1 MVGGLYAPSARATS
15 NSVSENYTSPVTKA
29 ASTRPSVAVA
39 VRARKYAEQVAVA
52 TEQSLDTQGERR
64 SLKKFRS
71 ADTSHASSMSS
82 AMAPT
87 LASERRAAAAPPI
100 GAGMRQQS
108 EVTMRRPTSR
118 ITGRGMSSS
127 AAAPPVRQ
135 AVRVP
140 TRTDSVSGHS
150 AGSVAPRATAGQRP
164 SSNRGSRNTSPSSR
178 IPPVPQSPQ
187 AGGGLYRG
195 RRLVSPGEAQ
205 EESRLPRLGAGGRW
219 VSEMERQ
226 ARELASLRDFN
237 AQLIDDLKQMNDVF
251 NMAKA
256 EVGRE
261 RMHAAEANE
270 RARLLEAD
278 LEKERGNSAALM
290 GKIKALEALMTN
302 STAATDPAAERF
314 EGREAL
320 QSTMSSVLAACAV
333 AKPRVEF
340 SAATRRDISRV
351 EAYIAG
357 EAPQPL
363 YARDEEMRSSR
374 RRSSMLFADLVLPSS
389 GGGHAMAA
397 GAGGPC
403 ERCSQ
408 LAETMQNLEADND
421 YYRDANRKLRDAVN
435 DSTSRH
441 NALVRIFEVERA
453 RRREIHAASL
463 AEASRAAT
471 RERAM
476 LDAEE
481 PLASH
486 FAHSLHIAQPAS

>member
-29 ASTRPSVAVA
+29 ASTRPIVAVA
-39 VRARKYAEQVAVA
+39 VRARKYAEQVPVA

-87 LASERRAAAAPPI
+87 LASERRAAAPPI
-100 GAGMRQQS
+100 GTGMRQQS

-150 AGSVAPRATAGQRP
+150 AGSMAPRATGGQRP
-164 SSNRGSRNTSPSSR
+164 SSNRGSRNTSPSR

-187 AGGGLYRG
+187 AGGSYRG
-195 RRLVSPGEAQ
+195 RRLVSPAEAQ

-251 NMAKA
+251 NMTKA
-256 EVGRE
+256 EVERK

-270 RARLLEAD
+270 RACLLEAD

-290 GKIKALEALMTN
+290 DKIKALEALVTN

-333 AKPRVEF
+333 AKPRAEF

-374 RRSSMLFADLVLPSS
+374 RRSSMLFADLVLPS
-389 GGGHAMAA
+389 GGGHAMV

>member
-1 MVGGLYAPSARATS
+1 
-15 NSVSENYTSPVTKA
+15 
-29 ASTRPSVAVA
+29 
-39 VRARKYAEQVAVA
+39 
-52 TEQSLDTQGERR
+52 
-64 SLKKFRS
+64 
-71 ADTSHASSMSS
+71 
-82 AMAPT
+82 
-87 LASERRAAAAPPI
+87 
-100 GAGMRQQS
+100 
-108 EVTMRRPTSR
+108 
-118 ITGRGMSSS
+118 
-127 AAAPPVRQ
+127 
-135 AVRVP
+135 
-140 TRTDSVSGHS
+140 
-150 AGSVAPRATAGQRP
+150 
-164 SSNRGSRNTSPSSR
+164 
-178 IPPVPQSPQ
+178 SPQ
-187 AGGGLYRG
+187 AGGSYRG
-195 RRLVSPGEAQ
+195 RRLVSPAETQ

-251 NMAKA
+251 NMTKA
-256 EVGRE
+256 EVERK

-290 GKIKALEALMTN
+290 DKIKALEALVTN

-333 AKPRVEF
+333 AKPRAEF

-363 YARDEEMRSSR
+363 YTRDEEMRSSR
-374 RRSSMLFADLVLPSS
+374 RRSSMLFADLVLPS
-389 GGGHAMAA
+389 GGGHAMA